1 LAAIDQVSNGKL
13 HPMLVD
19 LRNIKTMERAAREE
33 LAAVKGVTSV
43 AILIDSAL
51 SRMIGNILLNFSK
64 PVTPMRLFTSVT
76 EANQWLKGF
85 LE

>member
-1 LAAIDQVSNGKL
+1 
-13 HPMLVD
+13 
-19 LRNIKTMERAAREE
+19 MERAAREE
-33 LAAVKGVTSV
+33 LATVKGVTSV

-51 SRMIGNILLNFSK
+51 SRLIGNVLLNFSK
-64 PVTPMRLFTSVT
+64 PVTPMRLFTSET